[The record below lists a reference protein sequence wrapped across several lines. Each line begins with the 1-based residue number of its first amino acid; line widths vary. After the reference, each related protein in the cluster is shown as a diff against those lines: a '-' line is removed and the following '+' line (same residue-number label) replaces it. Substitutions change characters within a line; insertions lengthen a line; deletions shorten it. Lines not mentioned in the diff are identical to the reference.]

1 MTNEQEGLCNT
12 FASLYLR
19 GGGGDFIRYDLLL
32 NILYCMSA
40 YFIYAVVGKNINNIS
55 SSFYYNKYITSLNED
70 YYIILMVACVF

>member
-19 GGGGDFIRYDLLL
+19 RGGDFIRYDLLL

-55 SSFYYNKYITSLNED
+55 SNHRLFT
-70 YYIILMVACVF
+70 IISI